1 MVRKP
6 GRCRPVLEGLETR
19 LALSATAPAVAGQ
32 DTLAALRAFTRA
44 YLSRAGEPN
53 YDPAFDLNH
62 NGQVGQVDG
71 RLLLH
76 ALPPVS
82 PRVPLNL
89 TVTLAPEDQ
98 AKGPLP
104 KNSGGITHHKNPTVV
119 GHTTPGSLVFIGTG
133 TVDLKLRG
141 PAYVADAHGNYAFTI
156 DLSDGINQLDLL
168 AVDPFGHQRLRA
180 FPIYWLDFARYED
193 AHPTKK

>member
-1 MVRKP
+1 MFRKP
-6 GRCRPVLEGLETR
+6 RRCRPVLEGLEPR
-19 LALSATAPAVAGQ
+19 LALSTTAAVATQGTVAVLQ
-32 DTLAALRAFTRA
+32 AFTRA
-44 YLSRAGEPN
+44 YLSRAGEPR

-62 NGQVGQVDG
+62 NGQIGQVDG

-76 ALPPVS
+76 ALPPVG
-82 PRVPLNL
+82 PNIPLNL

-98 AKGPLP
+98 AGGSLP

-119 GHTTPGSLVFIGTG
+119 GHTTPGSLIFIGTG

-141 PAYVADAHGNYAFTI
+141 PAYVADANGNYAFKMNLT
-156 DLSDGINQLDLL
+156 DGINQLDLL

-180 FPIYWLDFARYED
+180 FPIYWLDFARYEN
-193 AHPTKK
+193 AHPAKT